1 MNTSKIGKLLPC
13 SRYFFAWV
21 CHHYRSWRIRWC
33 RRHLYFHLGTRY
45 SGPNVSFSE
54 FLGLIIHFKN
64 HLCLAYPWRWCLQR
78 SWKWLSW
85 WLFRTVCRTRRA
97 YPRSRCCFPHN
108 EHTSKSCLWYLSGS
122 NFTFKHDGSLIIGRI
137 LELAIFLEGY
147 WILIIIQSWTFPTF
161 NRFQFIITKW
171 TTGKLLLFSF
181 INCWTCSCWQ

>member
-1 MNTSKIGKLLPC
+1 MNTSKSGKLLPC

-54 FLGLIIHFKN
+54 FHGLIIHFKN

-108 EHTSKSCLWYLSGS
+108 EHTSKSCLLYFFRIQLHLQARWKSYYWQ
-122 NFTFKHDGSLIIGRI
+122 NFGIGHFSR
-137 LELAIFLEGY
+137 
-147 WILIIIQSWTFPTF
+147 
-161 NRFQFIITKW
+161 R
-171 TTGKLLLFSF
+171 LLN
-181 INCWTCSCWQ
+181 INNNSIMNISHF